1 MTSNLCILNV
11 DLNENKEDV
20 QSIFAGPCYVL
31 SNFNICYRHKTFSLT
46 NTKRKI
52 SRTSSFLVLKVKNY
66 FLVTGKSERRHENK
80 AISFS
85 HKRKRE
91 NQRELFKF
99 MALKWPTRR
108 TIDKF
113 KVTRSTNE
121 LSLPCKSLPS

>member
-1 MTSNLCILNV
+1 MCILNA

-20 QSIFAGPCYVL
+20 QSILAGACYVL
-31 SNFNICYRHKTFSLT
+31 SIFNICYRHKTFSALT

-52 SRTSSFLVLKVKNY
+52 SRTSSFLLLKVKNY
-66 FLVTGKSERRHENK
+66 FAVTGKTERRHENK

-85 HKRKRE
+85 LKENKK

-121 LSLPCKSLPS
+121 LSLPCKSLPSST